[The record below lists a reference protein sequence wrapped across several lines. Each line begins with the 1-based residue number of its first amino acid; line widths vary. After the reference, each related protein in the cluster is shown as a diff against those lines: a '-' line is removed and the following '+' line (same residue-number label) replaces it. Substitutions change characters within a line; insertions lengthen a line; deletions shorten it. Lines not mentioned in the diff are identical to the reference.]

1 MSKTGKIL
9 VSGASGF
16 IGSNL
21 VPKLCFHNYQVVAIT
36 RSKDISKF
44 FQHENLKW
52 ISSEDMILSEDIL
65 KSCDTLI
72 HLASAG
78 VDQEENYNLVELFKV
93 NVINSYKLILNCLNQ
108 GFKRI
113 IYIGSCFEYGYMPNI
128 KGKPLSVYDA
138 LMPKDQYSATK
149 AALTSLLYPLTKYFK
164 SEIRIIRAFNIY
176 GPNEKENRLYP
187 TLMQSIKDK
196 REVSITKGSQK
207 KYFTPVSFLVDS
219 IIRILKK
226 KPKES
231 YFSLENLGGG
241 KLLSVIE
248 FTKTLFKQNHLNFK
262 QFLKF
267 DKKSREGEA
276 SILSPNLNE
285 RFEIS
290 NKN

>member
-1 MSKTGKIL
+1 MVIKNN
-9 VSGASGF
+9 VSS
-16 IGSNL
+16 IDRL
-21 VPKLCFHNYQVVAIT
+21 ELW
-36 RSKDISKF
+36 
-44 FQHENLKW
+44 L
-52 ISSEDMILSEDIL
+52 LS
-65 KSCDTLI
+65 
-72 HLASAG
+72 
-78 VDQEENYNLVELFKV
+78 
-93 NVINSYKLILNCLNQ
+93 
-108 GFKRI
+108 
-113 IYIGSCFEYGYMPNI
+113 M
-128 KGKPLSVYDA
+128 
-138 LMPKDQYSATK
+138 
-149 AALTSLLYPLTKYFK
+149 
-164 SEIRIIRAFNIY
+164 
-176 GPNEKENRLYP
+176 
-187 TLMQSIKDK
+187 SIKYK

-290 NKN
+290 NKH

>member
-1 MSKTGKIL
+1 MYKSRKIL
-9 VSGASGF
+9 ISGSSGF

-21 VPKLCFHNYQVVAIT
+21 LPKLCIENYQIIAIT

-52 ISSEDMILSEDIL
+52 ISSDDMIISEDIL

-93 NVINSYKLILNCLNQ
+93 NVINSYQLILNCLNQ

-113 IYIGSCFEYGYMPNI
+113 IYIGSCFEFGYMANI

-187 TLMQSIKDK
+187 TLMQSIKYK
-196 REVSITKGSQK
+196 KEVSITKGSQK
-207 KYFTPVSFLVDS
+207 KYFTHVSCLVDS

-290 NKN
+290 NKH